1 MTIITQQ
8 RHVKAPQGRER
19 HEIKKLS
26 RRKRRRRFAAADL
39 LACFHG
45 TQPAAKLRARKKA
58 LQ

>member
-8 RHVKAPQGRER
+8 RHVKAPKGRER

-26 RRKRRRRFAAADL
+26 RRRRRRFAAAAL

-45 TQPAAKLRARKKA
+45 TQPAAKPRARKKA

>member
-26 RRKRRRRFAAADL
+26 RRRRRFAAAAL